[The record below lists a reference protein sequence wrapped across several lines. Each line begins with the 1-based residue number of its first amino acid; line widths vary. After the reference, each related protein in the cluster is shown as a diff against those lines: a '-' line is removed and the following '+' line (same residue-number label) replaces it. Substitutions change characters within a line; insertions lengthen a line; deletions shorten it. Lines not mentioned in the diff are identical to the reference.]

1 MVPKLSKGQVLVVDF
16 NFFRKPEM
24 RYLIAEGLEIQSGNN
39 AITLEAFFYRLIK
52 LIETNRDFK
61 YTIIAHNLKS

>member
-1 MVPKLSKGQVLVVDF
+1 LVPKLSKGQVLVVDF

-39 AITLEAFFYRLIK
+39 AITLEAFFYRLAARIDK
-52 LIETNRDFK
+52 DPNFK
-61 YTIIAHNLKS
+61 FIVKEVG